1 MKVKTV
7 STIRRFL
14 TMLSVTS
21 IYLCTGLEYQEDL
34 KIRAMN
40 DVTARKD
47 KEHLEVR
54 SIEWMRQNNIQRIP
68 LGNDQTARSDV
79 LVSVTLSLSL
89 FLSLLVCSSS
99 IFSVLVVEWSF
110 KNCPV
115 VIGCSVRSV
124 KWRFV

>member
-54 SIEWMRQNNIQRIP
+54 SIE
-68 LGNDQTARSDV
+68 
-79 LVSVTLSLSL
+79 
-89 FLSLLVCSSS
+89 
-99 IFSVLVVEWSF
+99 
-110 KNCPV
+110 
-115 VIGCSVRSV
+115 
-124 KWRFV
+124 